1 MEPMISVIIPEFEDD
16 TYLIRCLNSLK
27 RQTYKSL
34 EIIIADDACDEKI
47 RQAYGVVTV
56 GAGDY
61 WEKLNSAI
69 KISKGEYIF
78 FYDVNSVMGTNVL
91 YSLQENTT
99 QNILYYAQCV
109 YQKGDQFV
117 PVENDEFSIYGKLFR
132 KDFLRKERIMF
143 QKKSVYPEL
152 EFVIEYLKMYESAI
166 PYEGK
171 YVYMKNKQLIR
182 SDDISIGDIEE
193 FLNSIYIIEPEK
205 LENLL
210 FRVLEFCEPNNQM
223 EIMLILAK
231 YQTEEWNLNY
241 KVAEKYLWNLYRE
254 CLNSKDENIFQSIKK
269 YLGIFQEKKYFL
281 RVLLNLIKLDEKQ
294 LGVLLQVPL
303 EEYLFLQDKFE
314 VVFPVERINMPT
326 KSENQNLSILEKE
339 LKVIEQ
345 KIDNIKIEPK
355 YVEKEVI
362 VDKELSGPALAEDVV
377 EKYRQGRLGLKTI
390 IRSLCAWFKYKM

>member
-34 EIIIADDACDEKI
+34 EIIIASNTCNEKI
-47 RQAYGVVTV
+47 RKDYGIVTV
-56 GAGDY
+56 EQGDY
-61 WEKLNSAI
+61 WEKLNLAI

-91 YSLQENTT
+91 YSLLKNTT

-109 YQKGDQFV
+109 YQKGAQFV
-117 PVENDEFSIYGKLFR
+117 PAENNEFSIYGKLFR
-132 KDFLRKERIMF
+132 KDFLRKEKIMF
-143 QKKSVYPEL
+143 QKRSVYPEL
-152 EFVIEYLKMYESAI
+152 EFVIEYFKMYEKAF

-171 YVYMKNKQLIR
+171 YVYMKNKQLIQ
-182 SDDISIGDIEE
+182 SEDISIGEIEE
-193 FLNSIYIIEPEK
+193 FLNSIYIFEPEK

-241 KVAEKYLWNLYRE
+241 RVAEKYLWNLYRE
-254 CLNSKDENIFQSIKK
+254 CLNSKDENIFQNIKK
-269 YLGIFQEKKYFL
+269 YLGIFQDEKYFL

-294 LGVLLQVPL
+294 LGVLLQVTL

-326 KSENQNLSILEKE
+326 KSQNQNLSILEKE

-362 VDKELSGPALAEDVV
+362 VNKELSGPALAEDVV

-390 IRSLCAWFKYKM
+390 IRSLRAWFKYKM